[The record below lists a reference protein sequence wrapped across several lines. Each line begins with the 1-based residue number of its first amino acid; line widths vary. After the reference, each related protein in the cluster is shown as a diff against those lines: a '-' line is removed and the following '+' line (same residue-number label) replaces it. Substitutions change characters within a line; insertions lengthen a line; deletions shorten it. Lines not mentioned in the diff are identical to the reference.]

1 MITEGF
7 PKKSLNF
14 IALPWLPQRGR
25 GTAAA
30 VDEEITYKYIK
41 IYTYNKKTHTN
52 TQNLR
57 KNMIAE
63 DKHLWYNLQKKLPV
77 TVRGYIQS
85 SRAQRVAVGF

>member
-14 IALPWLPQRGR
+14 VALPCLPQRGR

-52 TQNLR
+52 AKPAKEHDR
-57 KNMIAE
+57 
-63 DKHLWYNLQKKLPV
+63 
-77 TVRGYIQS
+77 R
-85 SRAQRVAVGF
+85 R